1 MVQTVGVGTAI
12 DAAFTAINAG
22 GATVS
27 EVAEAVASAAS
38 ISRLLFPLLLLSAL
52 DVILASSLLFWA
64 LIEVVSIA
72 STLLLS
78 SEFRGCS
85 CCSEAET
92 EGGGGGSEGGCVGCV
107 APCKNFNKLNFIK
120 VSFLFKYYENFQFI
134 KTKRV
139 WHYENQNGLDDKF
152 LVNLILE
159 NLFYCEK
166 HSFMRTLEI
175 CFEFLVKKS

>member
-1 MVQTVGVGTAI
+1 M
-12 DAAFTAINAG
+12 
-22 GATVS
+22 S

-85 CCSEAET
+85 CSSEAET
-92 EGGGGGSEGGCVGCV
+92 EGGGGGSEGGCVGCG
-107 APCKNFNKLNFIK
+107 APCKNLKKKMDWMI
-120 VSFLFKYYENFQFI
+120 SFYPN
-134 KTKRV
+134 
-139 WHYENQNGLDDKF
+139 
-152 LVNLILE
+152 
-159 NLFYCEK
+159 
-166 HSFMRTLEI
+166 
-175 CFEFLVKKS
+175 